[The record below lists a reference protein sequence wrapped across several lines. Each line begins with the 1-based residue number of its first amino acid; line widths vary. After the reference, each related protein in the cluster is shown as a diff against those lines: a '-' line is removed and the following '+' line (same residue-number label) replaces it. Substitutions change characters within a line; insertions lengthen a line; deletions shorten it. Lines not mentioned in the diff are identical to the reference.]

1 MRLTIRKELLAAPLS
16 VVAHAADN
24 RASLPVLGAVLMR
37 ATNSELSMVC
47 SDTGVLAKASTGCA
61 IKEEG
66 ETAVDVRRLY
76 DLVRAV
82 PDAQDI
88 ELTLD
93 APNLLAV
100 KAGRSRF
107 KLPAHAADAYPKL
120 TPSKCERV
128 GVTLSG
134 KRVADMLDQIAGSM
148 AINDTR
154 IFLQGALLRLGEGHL
169 WLVSTDGHRMTV
181 TREPVAGLDA
191 AKPVQVVLPRKSI
204 LVARRLMA
212 NHEQI
217 TLTVGNEDA
226 AFQFDKT
233 MLFAKGLDGHWPDWK
248 RAIPAGVFDT
258 ELAAARLAEA
268 VGMID
273 ASLVAKDSKS
283 VRAIELAFQ
292 PGMLALVADESARCE
307 LDAKTPDATSR
318 EIAVNLD
325 YLRDAVT
332 TIAAG
337 ADTLALS
344 VAANNALLLRQK
356 GQEYPLV
363 VLMGYRK

>member
-1 MRLTIRKELLAAPLS
+1 MRITIRKEHLAAPLS
-16 VVAHAADN
+16 VVANAADN
-24 RASLPVLGAVLMR
+24 RASIPVLGAVLMR
-37 ATNSELSMVC
+37 AAQSELSLVC
-47 SDTGVLAKASTGCA
+47 SDTGVLAKATTGCA
-61 IKEEG
+61 ITKDG
-66 ETAVDVRRLY
+66 EAAVDVRRLY

-88 ELTLD
+88 ELALD
-93 APNLLAV
+93 APNLLSV

-107 KLPAHAADAYPKL
+107 KLPAHAASEYPKL
-120 TPSKCERV
+120 TPAKSERLS
-128 GVTLSG
+128 VTLSG
-134 KRVADMLDQIAGSM
+134 KRLADMLDQITGSM

-154 IFLQGALLRLGEGHL
+154 IFLQGALLRLAEGYL

-181 TREPVAGLDA
+181 AREPIEGLDA
-191 AKPVQVVLPRKSI
+191 AKPVQVVLPRKSV
-204 LVARRLMA
+204 LLARRLIG
-212 NHEQI
+212 NHEQL

-226 AFQFDKT
+226 ALQIGKT

-248 RAIPAGVFDT
+248 RAIPAGEFSAEV
-258 ELAAARLAEA
+258 AAPRLSEA

-273 ASLVAKDSKS
+273 ASLVSKDSKS

-307 LDAKTPDATSR
+307 LDATSKDTKKR

-332 TIAAG
+332 TVAQG
-337 ADTLALS
+337 AEALS
-344 VAANNALLLRQK
+344 LSIAANNAMLLRHS